1 MRPGVRNAVLEP
13 PGPIDRRFNTS
24 KNTVKNEFSRRIIAL
39 KFQNTPEPRSSRGVS
54 ISALTRRRVN
64 LYIDG
69 GVPSLVQSR
78 SWTPGSLFGEVI
90 FDAVKIF
97 AQHFLIAGRGRR
109 KPEAFRAGAVGLSVA
124 LEYLETIGGIDLS
137 VEGIVPKFHS
147 SRSEVA
153 LMAS

>member
-24 KNTVKNEFSRRIIAL
+24 KNTVKNEFSRRIVAL

-109 KPEAFRAGAVGLSVA
+109 KP
-124 LEYLETIGGIDLS
+124 GGIWGRCGRTLYRI
-137 VEGIVPKFHS
+137 GVPGNDRRDRPV
-147 SRSEVA
+147 SRRDC
-153 LMAS
+153 